1 MTRKKSWVLKAGG
14 IVALMAVSYVLF
26 YGYFISRAKE
36 QLRPPQPTLSPSV
49 LGKPLPQ
56 SRLVDVNG
64 AEIDSQELQRGK
76 VVLVSVATSCESCRE
91 ESEFLRTVVGKRSDV
106 RFLGVVSF
114 GESKEALAGAETK
127 FPFKLYFDEGFR
139 MARGLGINRV
149 PIKIYLEDGIVK
161 KTWVGSTTYHHSEKE
176 FNEWLDSLR

>member
-1 MTRKKSWVLKAGG
+1 MAGKKSWVLKAG
-14 IVALMAVSYVLF
+14 ALVTLSLVTFVLV
-26 YGYFISRAKE
+26 YGYFSSKAQE
-36 QLRPPQPTLSPSV
+36 QLRPPQPTLSPNV

-64 AEIDSQELQRGK
+64 AEINAQELQRGK
-76 VVLVSVATSCESCRE
+76 VVLVSVTTSCESCRE

-106 RFLGVVSF
+106 RFYGVVSF
-114 GESKEALAGAETK
+114 GESKEALAGAESK

-139 MARGLGINRV
+139 LARGLGINRV

-161 KTWVGSTTYHHSEKE
+161 KTWVGSTTYHHTEKQ
-176 FNEWLDSLR
+176 FNDWLDSLR